1 MLLLGARTN
10 GSTDREVWTARRGF
24 CADADDV
31 LGALTDP
38 ATIAEWAP
46 VAFEVDGL
54 AGGCL
59 EAGSRERVSGSIA
72 GIGTTFEIEVMQ
84 ADRERLE
91 LVARGPITFEV
102 AYRFHQR
109 EDDLLVQAT
118 VGLRRQRGFAA
129 QILRA
134 AAAALLNAHA
144 LDSAL
149 RRVESSLASAVDA
162 ELIAA

>member
-10 GSTDREVWTARRGF
+10 GSTDREVWRAQRRF
-24 CADADDV
+24 CADPDDV

-72 GIGTTFEIEVMQ
+72 GIRTTFEIEVKQ

-91 LVARGPITFEV
+91 LVARGPITFDV
-102 AYRFHQR
+102 AYRFDQR
-109 EDDLLVQAT
+109 EDEVLVQAT
-118 VGLRRQRGFAA
+118 VGLRRERGFAA
-129 QILRA
+129 QILRG

-149 RRVESSLASAVDA
+149 RRLESSVACGVEA